1 MMQIPMVNKKIKSP
15 TPWILGIVAA
25 SLVGTTGVAYVI
37 MQTAIPKSTEVLELT
52 VPVESKNM
60 TVRIT
65 ASGVVQPV
73 KRVNLSPK
81 VSGRL
86 AQLYVE
92 QGDRVQAEQVIARM
106 ESRELEAQLM
116 QAQARLARAKAER
129 DKSIAGS
136 RPENIAAAQARV
148 DRSRAILAELRAGS
162 RREDIAEARARV
174 ARAEALVREARSRLE
189 LASQRVRRNQNLA
202 DEGAISRDDLDLIVD
217 EERRAK
223 ATLQQMQAGVAEAKR
238 RLERLENGNRP
249 EDIAEAEASLAEA
262 QSQLA
267 ELVNGSRPE
276 DIAKAEA
283 DVAEA
288 EANVRYYQVQ
298 LEDTQVRAPFSGLI
312 VQKYAEPGAFVTP
325 ATSAS
330 DASSATSTSVV
341 ALAKGLEVLAKVSE
355 ADISQIQPNQTVEIV
370 ADAYP
375 DQVFQGKVKSI
386 SPEAIKERDVTLFQ
400 VRVAIAT
407 GADKLQSGMN
417 ADLNFLGDELRDAL
431 VVPTVAIITN
441 KGETG
446 VLIPNDRNQ
455 PSFQPV
461 TIGSTFGNQIQI
473 LDGIEEGDLVF
484 VELPEGQKLEDI
496 IKKKIK

>member
-1 MMQIPMVNKKIKSP
+1 MIDKKIKSP
-15 TPWILGIVAA
+15 TPWILGLVAA
-25 SLVGTTGVAYVI
+25 GLVGTTGVAYVI
-37 MQTAIPKSTEVLELT
+37 TQTAIPKSTEVLELT

-92 QGDRVQAEQVIARM
+92 QGDRVEAGQVIASM
-106 ESRELEAQLM
+106 ESREIEAQLM
-116 QAQARLARAKAER
+116 QGKARLARAQAER

-162 RREDIAEARARV
+162 RREDIAEARSSV
-174 ARAEALVREARSRLE
+174 VRAEALVTEARSRLE
-189 LASQRVRRNQNLA
+189 LASQRVRRNQYLA

-223 ATLQQMQAGVAEAKR
+223 ATLQQMQAGVGEAKR

-298 LEDTQVRAPFSGLI
+298 LEDTDVRAPFSGLI
-312 VQKYAEPGAFVTP
+312 VQKYADPGAFVTP

-341 ALAKGLEVLAKVSE
+341 ALAKGLEVLAKVPE
-355 ADISQIQPNQTVEIV
+355 ADISQIKPNQTVEIV

-375 DQVFQGKVKSI
+375 DQVFQGQVKLI
-386 SPEAIKERDVTLFQ
+386 APEAIKERDVTLFQ

-417 ADLNFLGDELRDAL
+417 ADLNFLGEELQDAL

-446 VLIPNDRNQ
+446 VLIPNEKNQ

-473 LDGIEEGDLVF
+473 LDGIEGGDRVF

-496 IKKKIK
+496 IKKEIK